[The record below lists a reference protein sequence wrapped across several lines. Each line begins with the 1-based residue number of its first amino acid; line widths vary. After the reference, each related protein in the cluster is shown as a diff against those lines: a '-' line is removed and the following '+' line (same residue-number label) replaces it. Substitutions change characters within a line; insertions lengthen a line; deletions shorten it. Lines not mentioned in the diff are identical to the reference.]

1 MLWKIVFSK
10 GDLEM
15 GFFKNRYN
23 ELWAGW
29 KIAIVLV
36 AFFVTTFIFTIVISF
51 AYGILAVLTSG
62 QTDPAALTQTL
73 MNDDLFIALSGIMQN
88 VAMIV
93 VVIVFWKVFDKK
105 PFADMGLSSFR
116 QGSRDLVYGL
126 VLGAVTISV
135 VFVVFLLSGQIIV
148 VNDFLNPNFSWAL
161 LIDLVLM
168 IFVGFGEEMFSR
180 GYCMS
185 VLRRS
190 NVFLIFIVPNLI
202 FALLHISNQHFSF
215 LPLINI
221 FLVGALFSLMFFRR
235 GNIWMPIG
243 YHITWNYFQGS
254 VFGLPVSGNDLNG
267 LYTSKLLSENI
278 FNGGGFG
285 PEGGLLVTFVMVISI
300 ALFYLLSRKKA
311 TETTTELPM

>member
-1 MLWKIVFSK
+1 
-10 GDLEM
+10 M